1 MEVPEQDQ
9 HNDNTGWYLSIVPL
23 LDEELKV
30 INGCQERENYFLLRR
45 NSNIMCPM
53 SSCQICIHVH
63 TDNAK
68 WTQEVIYTDMCVC
81 LCIYTLVY
89 KCINNTL
96 ERDCG
101 SLNKNGTYR
110 LIFLNAYWS
119 GHGIIWE
126 GLESMA
132 FWSRYGHFGRSV
144 SLEVGSG
151 LWGFKSSC

>member
-1 MEVPEQDQ
+1 MWANKSLEVPEQDQ
-9 HNDNTGWYLSIVPL
+9 HNDNTGRYLSLVPL

-53 SSCQICIHVH
+53 SSCHICIHGH

-68 WTQEVIYTDMCVC
+68 WTQEVIYTDVCVC
-81 LCIYTLVY
+81 LCIHTLVY

-110 LIFLNAYWS
+110 LICFECLLIRAWHYLRR
-119 GHGIIWE
+119 IRKY
-126 GLESMA
+126 GL
-132 FWSRYGHFGRSV
+132 
-144 SLEVGSG
+144 LE
-151 LWGFKSSC
+151 